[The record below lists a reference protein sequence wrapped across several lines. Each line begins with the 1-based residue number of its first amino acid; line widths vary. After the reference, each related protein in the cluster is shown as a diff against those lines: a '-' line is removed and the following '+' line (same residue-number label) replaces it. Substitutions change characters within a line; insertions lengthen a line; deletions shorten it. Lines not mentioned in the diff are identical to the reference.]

1 MATYV
6 YRPFKK
12 AKPAKLMS
20 AVKTDFDDH
29 KKAQR
34 LTNLPRNTTECRSV
48 HGSLTSSLW
57 LLFLVVLYLCAT
69 SQAKSLERM
78 RPVKETKSCECYSGN
93 RIVFNASENVSTR
106 SLEHDSELM
115 TRIFAHNWQD
125 PFNSAKFKS
134 NFSCLPLAPT
144 LLSDMSTR
152 VGKLAC
158 ELKKERTRAVRQFC
172 VKEIPKSFVASH
184 KS

>member
-1 MATYV
+1 
-6 YRPFKK
+6 
-12 AKPAKLMS
+12 MS

-34 LTNLPRNTTECRSV
+34 LTNLPRSTTECRNV

-57 LLFLVVLYLCAT
+57 VLILVVLYLCVS
-69 SQAKSLERM
+69 SQAHSLERM

-93 RIVFNASENVSTR
+93 RIAFNALEKVSTR

-115 TRIFAHNWQD
+115 TRKFAHNWQD
-125 PFNSAKFKS
+125 PYSSAKFKS
-134 NFSCLPLAPT
+134 DFSYWLLALT
-144 LLSDMSTR
+144 LSDMSTR
-152 VGKLAC
+152 VGELAS

-172 VKEIPKSFVASH
+172 VKRSRNNS
-184 KS
+184 